1 MPNGSLFGSSY
12 DYGSS
17 PSQGWTAADVP
28 AWGAGYQVGNG
39 QGPGAVGDV
48 LEVVGWGAGLVVE
61 IIGGI
66 ARIQNEGGEV
76 VEVAVPPPAPP
87 PPPVVPPMDWTP
99 VLVGGGLLLALVLVL
114 GRR

>member
-17 PSQGWTAADVP
+17 PSQGWGAGDVP
-28 AWGAGYQVGNG
+28 AWGAGYQIGNG
-39 QGPGAVGDV
+39 QGPVAVGDV

-76 VEVAVPPPAPP
+76 VEVVVSPPAAT
-87 PPPVVPPMDWTP
+87 PPPVTPPMDWTP

>member
-1 MPNGSLFGSSY
+1 MPTGSLFGSSY

-28 AWGAGYQVGNG
+28 AWGAGYQIGLG
-39 QGPGAVGDV
+39 QVPGPVAVGDV
-48 LEVVGWGAGLVVE
+48 LEVVGWGAGLVVD

-76 VEVAVPPPAPP
+76 IEVVVTPPPTPP
-87 PPPVVPPMDWTP
+87 PTDWTP

>member
-1 MPNGSLFGSSY
+1 M
-12 DYGSS
+12 
-17 PSQGWTAADVP
+17 
-28 AWGAGYQVGNG
+28 
-39 QGPGAVGDV
+39 

-76 VEVAVPPPAPP
+76 VEVVVTPPTPT
-87 PPPVVPPMDWTP
+87 PPPVTPPMDWTP

>member
-17 PSQGWTAADVP
+17 PPPGWGAGDVP

-39 QGPGAVGDV
+39 QSPVAVGDV
-48 LEVVGWGAGLVVE
+48 LEVVGWGAGVVID
-61 IIGGI
+61 IINNV
-66 ARIQNEGGEV
+66 ARIRNEGGEV
-76 VEVAVPPPAPP
+76 VEVVVSPPAATPPPAA
-87 PPPVVPPMDWTP
+87 PPMDWTP
-99 VLVGGGLLLALVLVL
+99 VLVGGGLILALVLVL